1 MNCDGMKFKT
11 KLEMFLNYNRVTKK
25 ILIIDFNKENEN
37 LQNKKYKGVNCF
49 GKKWFVLLQRS

>member
-11 KLEMFLNYNRVTKK
+11 KLEMFLNYNRGTKK

-49 GKKWFVLLQRS
+49 GKK